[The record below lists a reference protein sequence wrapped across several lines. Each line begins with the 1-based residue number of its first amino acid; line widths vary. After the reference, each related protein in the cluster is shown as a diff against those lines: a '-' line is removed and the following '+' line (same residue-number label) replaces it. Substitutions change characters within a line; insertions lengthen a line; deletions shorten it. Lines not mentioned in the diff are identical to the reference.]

1 MKRSLFKVCKGY
13 LKLESYCPIKLGVW
27 SDSSCK
33 SVIEN
38 TSLLHGNTNVS
49 GYTWTQLLI
58 AFSSFFGNFGFR
70 FSTGGD
76 DGPREIPRGGTVT
89 MDLDVS
95 LEDLY
100 KGKFIEVCATFNCF
114 NIM

>member
-70 FSTGGD
+70 FSTGG
-76 DGPREIPRGGTVT
+76 
-89 MDLDVS
+89 
-95 LEDLY
+95 
-100 KGKFIEVCATFNCF
+100 EVVVVIVFVGVCVCGDECVGDRVWVCECCERCTCG
-114 NIM
+114 